1 MKLVSDVLKGSESA
15 RDLDHYETLMDVQ
28 SACGTAVEILNDL
41 LCFDKLE
48 SGILELH
55 KHQVSTVSFV
65 TDCVNMF
72 AAQAREGGVNISCTA
87 GRGGEGEQYVMGS
100 TSTSTSDLDSGSP
113 GSASGL
119 MMPLL
124 ESDVVCMDKFKMDQV
139 LRNLISNAL
148 KFTPRGGS
156 VSVSAHFVP
165 TVTDTDTDTETETD
179 TDDYGNAAETTS
191 ALDERQ
197 RQSLEEG
204 EGCRHWC
211 PHTVDETSTSVPP
224 GASPALWGLH
234 RNLTAFSRFI
244 SKWIPRL
251 GQHRRVRCH
260 SDAGASNGIDDAE
273 SPLQS
278 LSLRVG
284 VGLRDEY
291 KACAAHDCDSGHES
305 AQPDFL
311 TASEGGV
318 QPFPNEGRM
327 ISGRLKLIVTDTGA
341 GISKANQLRLFK
353 QIVQFNP
360 EVLQAGGGSGLGL
373 YITSSIVRMHA
384 GTIKAHSAG
393 PGEGSTFT
401 VEIDMQR
408 WSPHPHPHPHPQPQ
422 PQPHLHLH
430 SHSHP
435 HPYSHSHSHS
445 HSQPIGPLDMQNQLP
460 RPLPAPGVK
469 VSSPSIMCTS
479 TPLERERERDRE
491 RERERERER
500 KPQLMNFEM
509 KEYNSPLNINGTA
522 SSREEVSVL
531 DADAVAVHVDLM
543 EERCSICKDGREIID
558 VESNCLGLAPMLLL
572 LPSLLNTS
580 KIDATSP
587 APLSEALYRKEG
599 HQHQAHAHILSS
611 SSSFDDEVVYDVLIV
626 DDSGLNRKML
636 SRLLRTAGYT
646 CEEADD
652 GLSAVEKVKSRMSR
666 EGHMTQ
672 SYDVILM
679 DFVMPNMDGPTAT
692 VAIRGMGY
700 TKPILGLTGNALD
713 SDVKYFIDC
722 GVDAVLAKPFD
733 FSLFKMLM
741 RKHARNYEVDLYP
754 T

>member
-1 MKLVSDVLKGSESA
+1 MLLLLGYITGLKLVSDVLKGSESA

-55 KHQVSTVSFV
+55 KHQVSAISFV

-72 AAQAREGGVNISCTA
+72 AAQAREGGVNMSCSTG
-87 GRGGEGEQYVMGS
+87 GRGGGVDEAGQYLMGPR
-100 TSTSTSDLDSGSP
+100 STSTSDLDSGIL
-113 GSASGL
+113 GSASG
-119 MMPLL
+119 MTHLL
-124 ESDVVCMDKFKMDQV
+124 ESDMVCMDKFKMDQV

-165 TVTDTDTDTETETD
+165 TDSHTHSDIN
-179 TDDYGNAAETTS
+179 TDDYGNAAETANT
-191 ALDERQ
+191 LDEIQ
-197 RQSLEEG
+197 RQSIEEG
-204 EGCRHWC
+204 EGEGGGHMHWC
-211 PHTVDETSTSVPP
+211 PHTVDETATSTPP
-224 GASPALWGLH
+224 GTSPTLRGIH
-234 RNLTAFSRFI
+234 RSLTAFSHFI
-244 SKWIPRL
+244 SKWISRS
-251 GQHRRVRCH
+251 GEHRRVRCH
-260 SDAGASNGIDDAE
+260 SDASASNSIDDTE
-273 SPLQS
+273 SPLQL
-278 LSLRVG
+278 LSPRVG
-284 VGLRDEY
+284 VGSRDEY
-291 KACAAHDCDSGHES
+291 KACAAHDGDSGHAS
-305 AQPDFL
+305 AQPDFM
-311 TASEGGV
+311 TASGGGV
-318 QPFPNEGRM
+318 RPFPKEGRM
-327 ISGRLKLIVTDTGA
+327 IFGRLKLIVTDTGA

-408 WSPHPHPHPHPQPQ
+408 WSPQPHPHSDSY
-422 PQPHLHLH
+422 

-435 HPYSHSHSHS
+435 HSHA
-445 HSQPIGPLDMQNQLP
+445 IGPFDMQNQLP
-460 RPLPAPGVK
+460 RPPLAPGVK
-469 VSSPSIMCTS
+469 MSSPSMMCTS
-479 TPLERERERDRE
+479 TPLEREREREREREIE

-500 KPQLMNFEM
+500 GRKPQLMDFEM
-509 KEYNSPLNINGTA
+509 KEHHPPLDTNGTRT
-522 SSREEVSVL
+522 SSTEKEKEKDKVS
-531 DADAVAVHVDLM
+531 ADAVAVHMDLM
-543 EERCSICKDGREIID
+543 EERCCICKEGREID
-558 VESNCLGLAPMLLL
+558 VESDCLGIAPMLLL
-572 LPSLLNTS
+572 PSVLNTS
-580 KIDATSP
+580 KVAVMSP
-587 APLSEALYRKEG
+587 ASPSEAFVKKQE
-599 HQHQAHAHILSS
+599 HQPHTHILSS
-611 SSSFDDEVVYDVLIV
+611 SINVGVVYDVLIV

-666 EGHMTQ
+666 GGHMTQ

-692 VAIRGMGY
+692 VTIRGMGY

-713 SDVKYFIDC
+713 SDVNYFIDC

-733 FSLFKMLM
+733 FSVFKTLM
-741 RKHARNYEVDLYP
+741 GKHTHNYKVDLYP